1 MKHTFKYTLTALTL
15 LLSTVAF
22 AQSALDD
29 WHDEGKG
36 VATHKTVSNQNSD
49 GSFTLTLENCA
60 RGATA
65 VTQRSIPSDIV
76 LILDVS
82 SSMGAVRGTETRILN
97 ETPISY
103 NDVMKGLSPLYPN
116 NANYLRAKNNAQ
128 TSSDPASAGTTITP
142 GSRYQLFG
150 LKRGEGNNA
159 RYYLY
164 WIHTSYGI
172 YFLDENGND
181 VGPATRID
189 RKGSSYNIDNVNIP
203 EGAAETDD
211 PDDKFVTIPQ
221 TTSSTCR
228 FCTGSSRIRDLE
240 EAVCAFIDVIDNN
253 DKNNADGTPRTG
265 GRLGNRISII
275 TFAGPKYGYYND
287 DSDWCSARLNSSLTS
302 LSDNSV
308 QSLKSEVSKF
318 ILDSGTRPKSGF
330 SNPTNGA
337 NNQFATSGRT
347 GTVGHDYTR
356 TIVFFTDGAP
366 EPYSSSSD
374 WDPTDPDGDWDPTV
388 VSANTSKNTYKASVF
403 SVLMDSSASNDSKTF
418 MNYVSSNYPNAT
430 SIRQEP
436 APEGGDSGFFM
447 DASSSSSNLTTIF
460 KSIAHAA
467 GGSSSTVGATSQVR
481 DVVSSSFKLPIDTST
496 MTEEQIQAWAD
507 ANVKVFTSDITSDGN
522 SWQTPVA
529 FANPG
534 VTVAGSQVTVTGFDF
549 TKDDEYDA
557 DGFTVTPGNW
567 VGPRYSASAPTT
579 AYYAGKKLI
588 VQFNIFAIDDATGG
602 NTTQTNAS
610 GSGVYVLGDNGYES
624 INDYEVPIVNVPINL
639 VIKKT
644 GLRHGQSATFEIE
657 TCIMLTD
664 NEGKIVY
671 NEYGKPVPFVVDED
685 DPRYDKND
693 NNTPGWHNWS
703 KVVLT
708 NKGADGAEVTKTLRS
723 LDAKYIYRIVE
734 DKWGWSYDV
743 YGAKIDDDYPNTAN
757 QLTNPFRFHNQE
769 KADAVKHAEAV
780 VINHFATSST
790 AGDSKVEGSYKSSKV
805 ESFESENPITN
816 GTGE

>member
-1 MKHTFKYTLTALTL
+1 MKHTFKYTLTALAL
-15 LLSTVAF
+15 LVASIAY
-22 AQSALDD
+22 AQQPAALAD

-36 VATHKTVSNQNSD
+36 VATHKTVSTQNSD

-60 RGATA
+60 TGTSA
-65 VTQRSIPSDIV
+65 VTSRSIPADIV

-82 SSMGAVRGTETRILN
+82 SSMGGTRGTNTQILN
-97 ETPISY
+97 ETSISY
-103 NDVMKGLSPLYPN
+103 NDVVRGISPLYPN
-116 NANYLRAKNNAQ
+116 YPNYLRSKNKKQ
-128 TSSDPASAGTTITP
+128 TTATPVNDPIEE

-150 LKRGEGNNA
+150 LKRGEGANA

-172 YFLDENGND
+172 YFLDANGND
-181 VGPATRID
+181 VGPAPKINSR
-189 RKGSSYNIDNVNIP
+189 GSSYNIDNVSIP

-211 PDDKFVTIPQ
+211 PDDPFVTIPQ
-221 TTSSTCR
+221 STSSTCR
-228 FCTGSSRIRDLE
+228 FRTGPSRISVLE
-240 EAVCAFIDVIDNN
+240 DAVCAFIDVINTN
-253 DKNNADGTPRTG
+253 DKENADGTPRTG

-275 TFAGPKYGYYND
+275 TFAGDKYGYYN
-287 DSDWCSARLNSSLTS
+287 SSTDWCSAKLNTPLTT
-302 LSDNSV
+302 LSDDSAN
-308 QSLKSEVSKF
+308 SLKTKVSNF
-318 ILDSGTRPKSGF
+318 ILDGGTRPNSGF
-330 SNPTNGA
+330 SNETNGA
-337 NNQFATSGRT
+337 NNQFATSERT

-366 EPYSSSSD
+366 EPYESEGGPSD
-374 WDPTDPDGDWDPTV
+374 PNGDW
-388 VSANTSKNTYKASVF
+388 NTTIGSSNVSKNTYGANVF
-403 SVLMDSSASNDSKTF
+403 SVLMDENATENSLNF
-418 MNYVSSNYPNAT
+418 MNYVSSNFPNAQSLLVDPGT
-430 SIRQEP
+430 
-436 APEGGDSGFFM
+436 GGDAGFFF

-460 KSIAHAA
+460 KTIAHAA

-507 ANVKVFTSDITSDGN
+507 ENVKVYTSRIYSDGDDWH
-522 SWQTPVA
+522 SLKELSDAVVHVEGA
-529 FANPG
+529 
-534 VTVAGSQVTVTGFDF
+534 QVTVSGFDF
-549 TKDDEYDA
+549 TKDDIKDENGY
-557 DGFTVTPGNW
+557 TPQNTENYGNW
-567 VGPRYSASAPTT
+567 VGKRYKDATHS
-579 AYYAGKKLI
+579 YYAGYKL
-588 VQFNIFAIDDATGG
+588 VVKFPIFAIDNATGG

-610 GSGVYVLGDNGYES
+610 GSGLYVLGENGYES
-624 INDYEVPIVNVPINL
+624 VNNYEVPVVNVPINL

-657 TCIMLTD
+657 TCIMQTD
-664 NEGKIVY
+664 NEGNIVY

-816 GTGE
+816 GSGE

>member
-1 MKHTFKYTLTALTL
+1 MKHTFKYTLTALAL
-15 LLSTVAF
+15 LISTVTY
-22 AQSALDD
+22 AQSALND

-36 VATHKTVSNQNSD
+36 VATHKTVSTQNSD

-60 RGATA
+60 TGTSA
-65 VTQRSIPSDIV
+65 VTSRSIPADIV

-82 SSMGAVRGTETRILN
+82 TSMGAVRGTETRILN

-116 NANYLRAKNNAQ
+116 NANYLRGKVWK
-128 TSSDPASAGTTITP
+128 TDTHGDPTYGT
-142 GSRYQLFG
+142 RYQLFG
-150 LKRGEGNNA
+150 LERNGK
-159 RYYLY
+159 YYLY
-164 WIHTSYGI
+164 WIHTSDGI

-181 VGPATRID
+181 IGPATKID
-189 RKGSSYNIDNVNIP
+189 SKLSSYNIDNVIIP
-203 EGAAETDD
+203 DGAAETTD
-211 PDDKFVTIPQ
+211 PDDKFVTIPD
-221 TTSSTCR
+221 TNDDPVHKCR
-228 FCTGSSRIRDLE
+228 FSTGSSRIRDLE
-240 EAVCAFIDVIDNN
+240 DAVFAFIDVIDNN
-253 DKNNADGTPRTG
+253 DKNNSDGTPRTG

-275 TFAGPKYGYYND
+275 TFAGPKYGYYE
-287 DSDWCSARLNSSLTS
+287 SESVWCSSKLNTPLTA
-302 LSDNSV
+302 LSDNTV
-308 QSLKSEVSKF
+308 ESLKSEVSKF
-318 ILDSGTRPKSGF
+318 ILDSGTRPNSGF
-330 SNPTNGA
+330 SNETNGA

-347 GTVGHDYTR
+347 GTVGQDYTR

-366 EPYSSSSD
+366 EPYESSTG
-374 WDPTDPDGDWDPTV
+374 WDPSDPNGDWDPTI
-388 VSANTSKNTYKASVF
+388 VSAGISKNTYRANVF
-403 SVLMDSSASNDSKTF
+403 SVLMDDSASANSLKF
-418 MNYVSSNYPNAT
+418 MNYVSSNYPNAQ
-430 SIRQEP
+430 SINVEP
-436 APEGGDSGFFM
+436 SGGDAGFFM
-447 DASSSSSNLTTIF
+447 NASSSSSNLTTIF
-460 KSIAHAA
+460 KTIAHAA
-467 GGSSSTVGATSQVR
+467 GGSSATVGATSQVR

-496 MTEEQIQAWAD
+496 MSEAEIQAWAD
-507 ANVKVFTSDITSDGN
+507 GNVKVYTSRIYSDGDDWH
-522 SWQTPVA
+522 SLKELSDAVVHVEGA
-529 FANPG
+529 
-534 VTVAGSQVTVTGFDF
+534 QVTVSGFDF
-549 TKDDEYDA
+549 TKDDIKDENGY
-557 DGFTVTPGNW
+557 TPQNTQNYGNW
-567 VGPRYSASAPTT
+567 VGKRYKDATHS
-579 AYYAGKKLI
+579 YYAGYKL
-588 VQFNIFAIDDATGG
+588 VVKFPIFAIDNATGG

-610 GSGVYVLGDNGYES
+610 GSGLYVLGENGYES
-624 INDYEVPIVNVPINL
+624 VNNYEVPVVNVPINL

-657 TCIMLTD
+657 TCIMQTD
-664 NEGKIVY
+664 NEGNIVY

-790 AGDSKVEGSYKSSKV
+790 GTDAKVEGSYKSSKV
-805 ESFESENPITN
+805 ESFESENPITS